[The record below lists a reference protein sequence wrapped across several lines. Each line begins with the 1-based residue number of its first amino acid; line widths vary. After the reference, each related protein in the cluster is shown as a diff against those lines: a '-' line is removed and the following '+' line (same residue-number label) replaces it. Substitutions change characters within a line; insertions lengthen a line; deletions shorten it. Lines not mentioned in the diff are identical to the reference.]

1 MNEASRGELPDF
13 QQLPKL
19 TFRQLEVFCVVC
31 REASYANA
39 ALELR
44 CTRAAIKR
52 VCEDFARELGRPLF
66 IELPDRTL
74 QPTPFAVA
82 LLNQMRPL
90 SRSLHLLGDSVKSL
104 HAKGRIL
111 RFAAAG
117 EFFHGGLFTD
127 FLARLRIADSFRP
140 CFLRIET
147 NRFRAALLNS
157 ECDVYF
163 GAGITASDRLEIV
176 HLGKMPW
183 SIQSRS
189 HPTSPP
195 PASPSDL
202 PAGKWWITEA
212 GDPDASSALLEEFHA
227 AGAQGGRILK
237 SGTPPDG
244 GIVLSHA
251 SPSAQDGMMNEGWPC
266 YRFSAVM
273 KKHHPYSELRSR
285 LTHAA
290 SI

>member
-1 MNEASRGELPDF
+1 MNEPSRGELPDF

-44 CTRAAIKR
+44 CTRAGVKR
-52 VCEDFARELGRPLF
+52 VCEDFAKELGRPLF
-66 IELPDRTL
+66 VELPDRTL
-74 QPTPFAVA
+74 QPSLFAMA
-82 LLNQMRPL
+82 LLHQMKPL

-104 HAKGRIL
+104 HTKGRIL

-117 EFFHGGLFTD
+117 EFFRGGLFTD

-163 GAGITASDRLEIV
+163 GAGITASERLEIV
-176 HLGKMPW
+176 HLGKIPW
-183 SIQSRS
+183 SMQAGSISTGPLPS
-189 HPTSPP
+189 C
-195 PASPSDL
+195 PSDL
-202 PAGKWWITEA
+202 PVGKWWITET
-212 GDPDASSALLEEFHA
+212 GDPEAGSALLEEFHA

-237 SGTPPDG
+237 SGTPTEG
-244 GIVLSHA
+244 GIVLS
-251 SPSAQDGMMNEGWPC
+251 PSTSSAGSGTIEDGWPC

-273 KKHHPYSELRSR
+273 KKHHPYSELMSR
-285 LTHAA
+285 LTGAA
-290 SI
+290 RI